1 MISYMG
7 ANSVLMFS
15 KGERNCKEIIPPDKD
30 NFLQCAVGSTSHW

>member
-15 KGERNCKEIIPPDKD
+15 KGERVCEEIILPDKD